1 MSIKK
6 RILCLVLVVCFAGM
20 SFSGCAGQH
29 ALFNK
34 AHPVL
39 GNVEGKWIGAV
50 VYWLCWIVPV
60 FEICLFA
67 DIFIFNVIEF
77 WTGNNLIASG
87 GSFEQIDEDGNRLTA
102 VKNEDGTLSLRVT
115 QITGETT
122 DYLLEREG
130 NDFSM
135 FDADG
140 VLLSSYSVPYEEL
153 AY

>member
-6 RILCLVLVVCFAGM
+6 RILCMVLVVFISGM
-20 SFSGCAGQH
+20 SFTGCAGQY

-34 AHPVL
+34 AHPLL
-39 GNVEGKWIGAV
+39 GNLGGKWIGAIV
-50 VYWLCWIVPV
+50 HWIGWVIPV
-60 FEICLFA
+60 FEICLLA
-67 DIFIFNVIEF
+67 DVFIFNVIEF
-77 WTGNNLIASG
+77 WTGKNVIATG
-87 GSFEQIDEDGNRLTA
+87 NSFEQIDENGNRLAA
-102 VKNEDGTLSLRVT
+102 VKNDDGTLSLQVT
-115 QITGETT
+115 EINGETT